1 MAIDG
6 QGNAQP
12 ILAVQDLRKHFR
24 KGSATVYA
32 VDGVSFDLRPGQ
44 TMGLVGES
52 GSGKSTIGRTI
63 VRLLQPTAGRIVFN
77 GTDIAGFSQ
86 RQCKPLRRD
95 LQFVF
100 QNPWGALNPR
110 MRVSRLIEEPLRLA
124 GIVTAQADA
133 AALADTVQLSAQVLS
148 RYPHELSGGQLQ
160 RVCIARAIA
169 SRPKVVVLDEPT
181 SSLDLSVRAGVL
193 ELLAALQRETNAA
206 FIFIS
211 HDLDTVRLISDRIM
225 VLYLGRVVEEGRVED
240 VFNNPAHPYTQA
252 LLSSHLRVMKRAH
265 GQLGRIRLV
274 GEIPSPLRQ
283 QTGCSFA
290 GRCPVALPAC
300 TAAIPPMVALAGAG
314 HQAAC
319 VRVADGSNDIR
330 RAAAAAA

>member
-1 MAIDG
+1 MGINV
-6 QGNAQP
+6 QGSAEP
-12 ILAVQDLRKHFR
+12 ILKVKDLRKHFR

-32 VDGVSFDLRPGQ
+32 VDGVSFDLRPGE
-44 TMGLVGES
+44 TIGLVGES
-52 GSGKSTIGRTI
+52 GSGKSTIGRTL
-63 VRLLQPTAGRIVFN
+63 VRLLQPTAGSIVFN

-124 GIVTAQADA
+124 GISTAQGDA
-133 AALADTVQLSAQVLS
+133 AALADKVQLNAQVLS

-193 ELLAALQRETNAA
+193 ELLVTLQRETNAA

-211 HDLDTVRLISDRIM
+211 HDLDTVRLISNRIM
-225 VLYLGRVVEEGRVED
+225 VLYLGRVVEEGAVED
-240 VFNNPAHPYTQA
+240 VFRNPAHPYTQA
-252 LLSSHLRVMKRAH
+252 LLSSHLPVMTRAH
-265 GQLGRIRLV
+265 GRQGRIRLV

-290 GRCPVALPAC
+290 GRCPVAMPAC
-300 TAAIPPMVALAGAG
+300 SAAIPPMYALPGDG
-314 HQAAC
+314 HRAAC
-319 VRVADGSNDIR
+319 IRIPDGTNDIR
-330 RAAAAAA
+330 PSAVVAA

>member
-1 MAIDG
+1 MGINV
-6 QGNAQP
+6 QGEAEP
-12 ILAVQDLRKHFR
+12 ILKVQDLRKHFR
-24 KGSATVYA
+24 KGSTTVYA
-32 VDGVSFDLRPGQ
+32 VDGVSFDLRPGE
-44 TMGLVGES
+44 TIGLVGES
-52 GSGKSTIGRTI
+52 GSGKSTIGRTL
-63 VRLLQPTAGRIVFN
+63 VRLLQPTAGSIVFD
-77 GTDIAGFSQ
+77 GADIAGFSQ

-124 GIVTAQADA
+124 GIATAQADA
-133 AALADTVQLSAQVLS
+133 AALADKVQLNAQVLS

-193 ELLAALQRETNAA
+193 ELLASLQRETNAA

-211 HDLDTVRLISDRIM
+211 HDLDTVRLISNRIM

-240 VFNNPAHPYTQA
+240 VFRNPAHPYTQA
-252 LLSSHLRVMKRAH
+252 LLSSHLPVMTRAQ
-265 GQLGRIRLV
+265 GQHRRIRLV

-290 GRCPVALPAC
+290 GRCPVAMPAC
-300 TAAIPPMVALAGAG
+300 TSAIPPMYPLSGPG

-319 VRVADGSNDIR
+319 IRVPDGTNDIR
-330 RAAAAAA
+330 PTADAAA

>member
-1 MAIDG
+1 MGIHV
-6 QGNAQP
+6 QGDAEP
-12 ILAVQDLRKHFR
+12 ILKVQDLRKHFR

-32 VDGVSFDLRPGQ
+32 VDGVSFDLRPGE
-44 TMGLVGES
+44 TIGLVGES
-52 GSGKSTIGRTI
+52 GSGKSTIGRTL
-63 VRLLQPTAGRIVFN
+63 VRLLQPTAGSIVFN

-86 RQCKPLRRD
+86 RQCKPLRKD

-124 GIVTAQADA
+124 GIATAQADA
-133 AALADTVQLSAQVLS
+133 AALADKVQLNAQVLS

-193 ELLAALQRETNAA
+193 ELLATLQRETNAA

-211 HDLDTVRLISDRIM
+211 HDLDTVRLISNRIM
-225 VLYLGRVVEEGRVED
+225 VLYLGRVVEEGKVED
-240 VFNNPAHPYTQA
+240 VFTNPAHPYTQA
-252 LLSSHLRVMKRAH
+252 LLSSHLPVMKHAQ
-265 GQLGRIRLV
+265 GQRQRIRLV

-290 GRCPVALPAC
+290 GRCPVVMPAC
-300 TAAIPPMVALAGAG
+300 TAAIPPMFPLPGTG
-314 HQAAC
+314 HRAAC
-319 VRVADGSNDIR
+319 IRVPDGTNDLRQTAI
-330 RAAAAAA
+330 AAA